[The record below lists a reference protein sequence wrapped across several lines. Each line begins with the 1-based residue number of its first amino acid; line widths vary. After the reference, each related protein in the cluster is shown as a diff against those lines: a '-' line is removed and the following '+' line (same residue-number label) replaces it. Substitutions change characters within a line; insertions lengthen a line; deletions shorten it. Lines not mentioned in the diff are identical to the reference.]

1 MFGICRGVSERV
13 APPTVWTAQRHMIC
27 RAWLWI
33 LLPTVK
39 SSDTITGFCKEGEIT
54 RRVPLRD
61 LVKHLI
67 LRQSVFLPRIWKP
80 LSVEFWLCQLHLFW
94 RNQSC
99 CSSFYFGFAT
109 GSYLQILESC
119 GSSAL
124 DCEYKRCF
132 RWANIIHAISVFTK
146 PKSETLAGT

>member
-1 MFGICRGVSERV
+1 MFGICRGVSKRV

-39 SSDTITGFCKEGEIT
+39 GSDTITAFCKEGEIT

-67 LRQSVFLPRIWKP
+67 LRQS
-80 LSVEFWLCQLHLFW
+80 SVSAENLKAFVSQILTVPVAPFW

-109 GSYLQILESC
+109 GSYLHILESC

-124 DCEYKRCF
+124 DCEDKKRL
-132 RWANIIHAISVFTK
+132 RWANIKHAISVFTK
-146 PKSETLAGT
+146 SKIGNVAGT